1 MTEEIVYFLE
11 SHLEIYHL
19 PYKSQPQSNVYL
31 NLMKMIKKLNLKME
45 ARTNKSELREKKSCR
60 QIRRSSLL
68 AIGTLR

>member
-1 MTEEIVYFLE
+1 
-11 SHLEIYHL
+11 
-19 PYKSQPQSNVYL
+19 
-31 NLMKMIKKLNLKME
+31 MKMIKKLNLKME